1 MTAAIGHHPQT
12 GHSTRREAKTV
23 VARYLQIPIGVYTGP
38 VMEIPEDVIEDVR
51 RRLHRI
57 SGQLGGIERM
67 LDDGRECKD
76 VVTQIS
82 AATRALEQAGFK
94 LVAAGL
100 TYCLAHPDEAEAA
113 GYPLDVVEKMFL
125 KLA

>member
-1 MTAAIGHHPQT
+1 
-12 GHSTRREAKTV
+12 
-23 VARYLQIPIGVYTGP
+23 
-38 VMEIPEDVIEDVR
+38 MEIPDDVIADIR
-51 RRLHRI
+51 RRLHRVG
-57 SGQLGGIERM
+57 GQLAGIERM
-67 LDDGRECKD
+67 LDDGRECRD

-100 TYCLAHPDEAEAA
+100 TYCVAHPDEAAAA

>member
-1 MTAAIGHHPQT
+1 
-12 GHSTRREAKTV
+12 
-23 VARYLQIPIGVYTGP
+23 
-38 VMEIPEDVIEDVR
+38 MEIPDDVIDDIR
-51 RRLHRI
+51 RRLHRV
-57 SGQLGGIERM
+57 SGQLAGIERM

-100 TYCLAHPDEAEAA
+100 TYCLTHPDEAEAA
-113 GYPLDVVEKMFL
+113 GYPLDAVEKMFL
-125 KLA
+125 KLG

>member
-1 MTAAIGHHPQT
+1 
-12 GHSTRREAKTV
+12 
-23 VARYLQIPIGVYTGP
+23 
-38 VMEIPEDVIEDVR
+38 MEIPDDVIEDIR
-51 RRLHRI
+51 RRLHRV
-57 SGQLGGIERM
+57 SGQLAGIERM

-100 TYCLAHPDEAEAA
+100 TYCITHPDEAEAA

-125 KLA
+125 KLS

>member
-1 MTAAIGHHPQT
+1 
-12 GHSTRREAKTV
+12 
-23 VARYLQIPIGVYTGP
+23 
-38 VMEIPEDVIEDVR
+38 MEIPDDVIDDIR
-51 RRLHRI
+51 RRLHRV
-57 SGQLGGIERM
+57 SGQLAGIERM

-82 AATRALEQAGFK
+82 AATRAIEQAGFK

-125 KLA
+125 KLG

>member
-1 MTAAIGHHPQT
+1 MLSGMQLPD
-12 GHSTRREAKTV
+12 EV
-23 VARYLQIPIGVYTGP
+23 VH
-38 VMEIPEDVIEDVR
+38 DVR
-51 RRLHRI
+51 TRLHRV
-57 SGQLGGIERM
+57 SGQLAGIERM

-82 AATRALEQAGFK
+82 AATKALEQAGFK
-94 LVAAGL
+94 LVSAGL
-100 TYCLAHPDEAEAA
+100 TYCLTNPEEAEAS

>member
-1 MTAAIGHHPQT
+1 
-12 GHSTRREAKTV
+12 
-23 VARYLQIPIGVYTGP
+23 
-38 VMEIPEDVIEDVR
+38 MEIPEEVIDDIR
-51 RRLHRI
+51 RRLHRV
-57 SGQLGGIERM
+57 SGQLAGIERM
-67 LDDGRECKD
+67 LDDGRACQD
-76 VVTQIS
+76 VVPQIS

-125 KLA
+125 KLG